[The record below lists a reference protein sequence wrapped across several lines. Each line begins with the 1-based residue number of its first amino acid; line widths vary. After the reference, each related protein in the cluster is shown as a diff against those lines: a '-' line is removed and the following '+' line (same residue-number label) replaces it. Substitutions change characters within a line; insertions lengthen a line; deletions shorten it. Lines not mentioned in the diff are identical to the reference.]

1 MNCCYTIIADAS
13 SESHVM
19 ETDVHKVYDM
29 LVTKSEEGHGSLC
42 HAQNGLMLG
51 MLRALG
57 YR

>member
-1 MNCCYTIIADAS
+1 
-13 SESHVM
+13 M

-29 LVTKSEEGHGSLC
+29 LVADSDKGRGSLC

-57 YR
+57 YK